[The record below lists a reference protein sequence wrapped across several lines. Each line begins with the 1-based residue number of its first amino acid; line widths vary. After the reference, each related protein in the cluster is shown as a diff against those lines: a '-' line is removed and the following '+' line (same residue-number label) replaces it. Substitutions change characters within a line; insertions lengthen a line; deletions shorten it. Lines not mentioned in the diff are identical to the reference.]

1 VLASPPM
8 GQFFDVNEFHE
19 AIKDV
24 DIIIDE
30 TYLVGSY
37 DDFLAYYHLT
47 ESSPFKFI
55 ANKKIFR
62 EDGWL
67 NPADAQDWFEGAI
80 AHPNAVLQS
89 LMGIVHPTYP
99 SKAGGR
105 WFRNIARNDA
115 ITYLTMDQCT
125 GNLSEPRAYIRATCM
140 AGIGGSAA
148 PLTAA
153 SVAATGAVAAL
164 AGLLLAF
171 L

>member
-1 VLASPPM
+1 M
-8 GQFFDVNEFHE
+8 GQFYDVNEFHE

-24 DIIIDE
+24 DVIIDE

-37 DDFLAYYHLT
+37 DDFLSYYHLT
-47 ESSPFKFI
+47 ASSPYKFI
-55 ANKKIFR
+55 TNKMIFR

-67 NPADAQDWFEGAI
+67 NPSDAQDWFEGAI
-80 AHPNAVLQS
+80 AQPNAVLQS
-89 LMGIVHPTYP
+89 LMGIVHPDYP

-105 WFRNIARNDA
+105 WFRNIARDDP

-125 GNLSEPRAYIRATCM
+125 GNLSEPRPYIRATCM
-140 AGIGGSAA
+140 AGIGDSAA
-148 PLTAA
+148 PLTTA
-153 SVAATGAVAAL
+153 SAVATASVAAL